1 MNFVDLLG
9 KKEPL
14 KMVVPSNANI
24 SGYDSIVYEVYFGE
38 LKDAERSSFVA
49 MENSMAQ
56 FIEYAEEIMKKEVLT
71 MAYETLVSDAVTAY
85 NGIKGDYTQFGY
97 DKETWDAMV
106 KASTDAYAYIKQLK
120 FSHASYKVKQ
130 LQAEID
136 SLAGEY
142 DKSKIPTM
150 EDIQAKLKNFTPAER
165 EVLDLTAYNQFV
177 SEYEKHKD
185 DEDPDDPDKP
195 DPKPDDPEKPD
206 DNKSCGNCKSKTGYD
221 AAGAML
227 SVIVLA
233 GVAFILKKK
242 RS

>member
-1 MNFVDLLG
+1 
-9 KKEPL
+9 
-14 KMVVPSNANI
+14 
-24 SGYDSIVYEVYFGE
+24 
-38 LKDAERSSFVA
+38 
-49 MENSMAQ
+49 
-56 FIEYAEEIMKKEVLT
+56 
-71 MAYETLVSDAVTAY
+71 
-85 NGIKGDYTQFGY
+85 
-97 DKETWDAMV
+97 
-106 KASTDAYAYIKQLK
+106 
-120 FSHASYKVKQ
+120 
-130 LQAEID
+130 
-136 SLAGEY
+136 
-142 DKSKIPTM
+142 M